1 MLRRSRRLS
10 VPLFAIAILVGACNQ
25 APAADTP
32 DGAVRQAFNLVD
44 QGDIDGLLALTC
56 AAQQDATREQFG
68 FGQLSG
74 ATGLDLAP
82 LFDALNVDQSGLAVT
97 TKSIQGDQAEV
108 HLGGTLGFSFDAGRL
123 RELFR
128 QLAEQ
133 QGVPVDDAML
143 DSMIT
148 MLQGTT
154 QSLPLNQTVDVVR
167 EGGTWKLCSR
177 LTLIG

>member
-1 MLRRSRRLS
+1 MTRRWSRRC
-10 VPLFAIAILVGACNQ
+10 VTWVAVATLVGACSP
-25 APAADTP
+25 APAADAP
-32 DGAVRQAFNLVD
+32 DQTVRQAFRLVD
-44 QGDIDGLLALTC
+44 EGNIDGLLALTC

-82 LFDALNVDQSGLAVT
+82 LFEALNVDQSGLAVT
-97 TKSIQGDQAEV
+97 TQSIQGDQAEV

-133 QGVPVDDAML
+133 QGVAVDDAML
-143 DSMIT
+143 DSVIT

-154 QSLPLNQTVDVVR
+154 QSLPLNQTVAVVR

-177 LTLIG
+177 LTLVN

>member
-1 MLRRSRRLS
+1 
-10 VPLFAIAILVGACNQ
+10 LFAIAIFGGACSS

-32 DGAVRQAFNLVD
+32 EATIRQAFRLVD
-44 QGDIDGLLALTC
+44 EGNIDGLLALTC
-56 AAQQDATREQFG
+56 VAQQDTMREQFG
-68 FGQLSG
+68 FEELSG
-74 ATGLDLAP
+74 ATGLGLAP
-82 LFDALNVDQSGLAVT
+82 LFEALIVDQSGLAVT

-108 HLGGTLGFSFDAGRL
+108 HLGGTLGFSFDAERL

-154 QSLPLNQTVDVVR
+154 QALPLNQTVAVVR